1 MSFHTFLSSEPQL
14 LSDEKLEKLID
25 MINAAMRILLKKEN
39 EILSDR
45 SKFVRWT
52 ENFFKRLGYF
62 SLQETYDAMPKY
74 VLRAEYVEGGRNEEK
89 LNSEKYNTEP
99 SRKLFKEISEYYNK
113 KWKRINKRLYRNQNS
128 QSGQQKI
135 LADAFLNTDN
145 GMDGNKIYTQ
155 IKVYYEFEEEEEND
169 EEEKCSISDT
179 VWRMFCELP
188 GAHDNPP
195 PLQLYNNLY
204 DANTI

>member
-1 MSFHTFLSSEPQL
+1 MSFHTFLSSEPKL
-14 LSDEKLEKLID
+14 VSDEKMKMLIKETF
-25 MINAAMRILLKKEN
+25 AAMRGLLRQKDYLLSSKE
-39 EILSDR
+39 R
-45 SKFVRWT
+45 FRVFT
-52 ENFFKRLGYF
+52 EKFFKRLGYLF
-62 SLQETYDAMPKY
+62 DKKRYDDMPDY
-74 VLRAEYVEGGRNEEK
+74 VPRAKYVEGGRNQK
-89 LNSEKYNTEP
+89 KINSEKNNTELK
-99 SRKLFKEISEYYNK
+99 REVFKEFSKYYNI

-128 QSGQQKI
+128 QSGRQKI
-135 LADAFLNTDN
+135 LADAFLNYDN